1 MSGRW
6 RAAAACSAQ
15 TEKNCNHAYGF
26 SLWSINN
33 FAQAVSI
40 SFFQSKYGANAV
52 QIRCMGG
59 PWAVYGRA
67 MGGVL
72 PDGKRGFLKNAT
84 KRYVQASAIACE
96 AILAVNLGGKR
107 ASYQIVPAGFTTIK
121 LIALRVKNPICV
133 FCLYICFL

>member
-1 MSGRW
+1 
-6 RAAAACSAQ
+6 
-15 TEKNCNHAYGF
+15 
-26 SLWSINN
+26 
-33 FAQAVSI
+33 
-40 SFFQSKYGANAV
+40 
-52 QIRCMGG
+52 MGG

-72 PDGKRGFLKNAT
+72 PDGKRGFLK
-84 KRYVQASAIACE
+84 KMQKKDMCRRSAIACE
-96 AILAVNLGGKR
+96 AILPVNLGGKR

>member
-1 MSGRW
+1 
-6 RAAAACSAQ
+6 
-15 TEKNCNHAYGF
+15 
-26 SLWSINN
+26 
-33 FAQAVSI
+33 
-40 SFFQSKYGANAV
+40 
-52 QIRCMGG
+52 
-59 PWAVYGRA
+59 